1 MFMALINPFAGNF
14 LPYSNLLFFGA
25 GTNMGAYTSVHMKHP
40 IHLIVFAMAVFC
52 LAAGASE
59 QPVVRV
65 GDSVIAVRNHLGEPK
80 IEFPLHGQLIQDY
93 GDCIITSKNGVVVS
107 IKKLGNSSLED
118 EAPTEETKA
127 ASMARSL
134 LKKAEEGDAV
144 AQYRLAYCY
153 QTGVG
158 VTRNS
163 DECVRWYTLAA
174 MHGHPASQ
182 HNLGVLYMTGNGV
195 EKDYEQAYTWGVL
208 ASENGNDNLSKKLLP
223 RLTDEQELSG
233 RLRAWRIR
241 DGLEPLPYG
250 TPDDSS
256 AVAQQ
261 DTPHSSAAPEN

>member
-93 GDCIITSKNGVVVS
+93 GHCIIISKNGLVVS
-107 IKKLGNSSLED
+107 IKKLVDSSLED
-118 EAPTEETKA
+118 EPPTEESKA
-127 ASMARSL
+127 AAVAGLL
-134 LKKAEEGDAV
+134 LKQAEEGDAI
-144 AQYRLAYCY
+144 AQFRLAYCY
-153 QTGVG
+153 QTGDG
-158 VTRNS
+158 VPRNP

-174 MHGHPASQ
+174 MNGHPASQ
-182 HNLGVLYMTGNGV
+182 HNLGFLYMTGDGV

-208 ASENGNDNLSKKLLP
+208 AAENGNNALLKKLLP
-223 RLTDEQELSG
+223 RLTDKQERSG

-250 TPDDSS
+250 TPDDST
-256 AVAQQ
+256 AVAKQNSPQ
-261 DTPHSSAAPEN
+261 SSASTEN